1 MFYRCVVALSSVS
14 PVFFSTG
21 DDGVSVPGL
30 SKVPDGDK
38 SQGRPIIFVGNH
50 QLLALDLGVI
60 VER

>member
-1 MFYRCVVALSSVS
+1 SVS

-21 DDGVSVPGL
+21 ADGVTVSGL

-38 SQGRPIIFVGNH
+38 STSRPIIFVGNH

-60 VER
+60 VERWAWNSDCL